1 MKNVL
6 LTGGSGFIGSH
17 VADLLVEAGC
27 ATTILDNLSFGKREH
42 IRDDVEFVE
51 GDIVD
56 RDMVQDLFKSHDF
69 DTVVHLAAI
78 HFIPFCN
85 QHPNLACRTNIE
97 GTQNILDAARDSGKV
112 QRLFIASTAAV
123 YPDMPAGIPE
133 TTPRAPMDVY
143 GMTKSANEEQAAIF
157 SRRSG
162 ARVSVGRFFNAV
174 GGRETNPHLVPDIL
188 QRIVESDVI
197 EIGNTSPKRDY
208 IDVRDMAR
216 GVMAMLQGNR
226 EPIDTC
232 NIGTGLVF
240 DVDEI
245 TAILSKIHGRA
256 IKLKPVERLIR
267 KVERQNLQA
276 DSTRLQ
282 TRYGWKATH
291 SIEDSMAYAYE
302 WYREV
307 GRTILSVQ
315 G

>member
-27 ATTILDNLSFGKREH
+27 RVTVLDNLSFGKRENL
-42 IRDDVEFVE
+42 RGDVEFVKA
-51 GDIVD
+51 DITD
-56 RDMVQDLFKSHDF
+56 RDAVFALYKSHGF

-85 QHPNLACRTNIE
+85 QNPNLACRVNIE
-97 GTQNILDAARDSGKV
+97 GTQNVFDAARESGKV
-112 QRLFIASTAAV
+112 ERLFTASTAAV

-133 TTPRAPMDVY
+133 ATPRAPMDVY

-157 SRRSG
+157 SRRSE
-162 ARVSVGRFFNAV
+162 ANVSVGRFFNAV

-188 QRIVESDVI
+188 HRIAESDVI

-216 GVMAMLQGNR
+216 GVLAMLQGNR
-226 EPIDTC
+226 EKIDTC
-232 NIGTGLVF
+232 NIGTGNVY
-240 DVDEI
+240 DVEEI
-245 TAILSKIHGRA
+245 TAIISKIHGRE
-256 IKLKPVERLIR
+256 IKLKPVEKYIR

-276 DSTRLQ
+276 DSSRLQ
-282 TRYGWKATH
+282 ARYGWKAIHT
-291 SIEDSMAYAYE
+291 IEDSMAYAYE
-302 WYREV
+302 WYGNEKHV
-307 GRTILSVQ
+307 GAA
-315 G
+315 

>member
-27 ATTILDNLSFGKREH
+27 QITVLDNLSFGKREH
-42 IRDDVEFVE
+42 VRIDVEFVKA
-51 GDIVD
+51 DIVD
-56 RDMVQDLFKSHDF
+56 RDAVNALFKSHAF
-69 DTVVHLAAI
+69 DSVIHLAAI

-112 QRLFIASTAAV
+112 ERLLIASTAAV

-133 TTPRAPMDVY
+133 STPRAPMDVY
-143 GMTKSANEEQAAIF
+143 GMTKSSNEEQATIF
-157 SRRSG
+157 SHRSN
-162 ARVSVGRFFNAV
+162 AHVSIARFFNAV

-188 QRIVESDVI
+188 HRIVDSDVI

-216 GVMAMLQGNR
+216 GVLALLQGNQ
-226 EPIDTC
+226 EKLDTC
-232 NIGTGLVF
+232 NIGTGMVF

-245 TAILSKIHGRA
+245 TAIISKIHGKK
-256 IKLKPVERLIR
+256 IKLKPVDRLIR

-276 DSTRLQ
+276 DSRRLQ
-282 TRYGWKATH
+282 TRYGWKPIH

-302 WYREV
+302 WYCSSNYA
-307 GRTILSVQ
+307 SVR
-315 G
+315 